1 MMKGKNLTLKQ
12 VKTIRTMFNAGIHKK
27 EIARTMSLG
36 YSTVCQYIANKD
48 KSPVSKAQKN
58 YCVNVTKEEFDFVTE
73 MAKEW
78 DVTKQLAMTEIVRLA
93 KRKCFFSW
101 TF

>member
-12 VKTIRTMFNAGIHKK
+12 VKTMRTMFDAGVHKK
-27 EIARTMSLG
+27 EIARAMSLG
-36 YSTVCQYIANKD
+36 YSTVCTYIANKN
-48 KSPVSKAQKN
+48 KNPSSKAQKN
-58 YCVNVTKEEFDFVTE
+58 YCVNVTQEEFDFVTE

-78 DVTKQLAMTEIVRLA
+78 DVTKHSAMTEIVRLA